1 MEQYSLN
8 DNFNR
13 KIYLDILRIMA
24 IFLVLFTHTGVRGA
38 KLYTTTDN
46 NFLRY
51 IYVMFDC
58 FRTIN
63 NPLLFMI
70 SGALLL
76 GKEETIKEIC
86 RKRVLRFLVVLTAF
100 TYMQVIYNCIINGT
114 FDGFNIKHIFLNMLS
129 EPVRTSYWYL
139 YSYISFL
146 VMLPFLR
153 KIAVNI
159 NKKEFIYLFLLTI
172 IIMDLFPLICI
183 AFNIEKIN
191 FSIFLNSFT
200 TVFPLF
206 GFYIDKNW
214 RGGGQMYKKHKYFYL
229 LLILATITG
238 IVSAA
243 WLTIWNFNK
252 TGNWEE
258 KYITIFY
265 SITSVFIFI
274 TIMQLSERF
283 FNNAKLKNKKN
294 ILKIIKFTSGT
305 MFGIYLT
312 ENMLEAVTNFVYIW
326 LSGFM
331 PSIISC
337 FIWIIITMFLGVV
350 IIGMVKKIPVV
361 NKFL

>member
-1 MEQYSLN
+1 
-8 DNFNR
+8 
-13 KIYLDILRIMA
+13 
-24 IFLVLFTHTGVRGA
+24 
-38 KLYTTTDN
+38 
-46 NFLRY
+46 
-51 IYVMFDC
+51 
-58 FRTIN
+58 
-63 NPLLFMI
+63 
-70 SGALLL
+70 
-76 GKEETIKEIC
+76 
-86 RKRVLRFLVVLTAF
+86 
-100 TYMQVIYNCIINGT
+100 
-114 FDGFNIKHIFLNMLS
+114 
-129 EPVRTSYWYL
+129 
-139 YSYISFL
+139 
-146 VMLPFLR
+146 
-153 KIAVNI
+153 
-159 NKKEFIYLFLLTI
+159 
-172 IIMDLFPLICI
+172 
-183 AFNIEKIN
+183 
-191 FSIFLNSFT
+191 
-200 TVFPLF
+200 
-206 GFYIDKNW
+206 
-214 RGGGQMYKKHKYFYL
+214 MYKKHKYFYL

-283 FNNAKLKNKKN
+283 FNNAKLKNKKI